1 MFRALTIRFGIMGV
15 GVAILTVGLNLLE
28 PSPVIVLFS
37 VFGYFIGGSSLIAR
51 YCLAHEDEI
60 PVRRRD
66 PDPR

>member
-1 MFRALTIRFGIMGV
+1 MTAGGGLLTIV
-15 GVAILTVGLNLLE
+15 LNLLE
-28 PSPVIVLFS
+28 PAPAVVFFSIV
-37 VFGYFIGGSSLIAR
+37 VYTVGASSLIAR